1 MRAWADEL
9 DCYVLL
15 NFTLQH
21 SVGTAKLAPM
31 DSIEY
36 FLVSEWMNEYINWW
50 VNRENIKN

>member
-9 DCYVLL
+9 DCHVLL

-21 SVGTAKLAPM
+21 SVATAKLAPM

-36 FLVSEWMNEYINWW
+36 FLVSKWMNEYIN
-50 VNRENIKN
+50 